1 MRGSPDRRV
10 LVFSDI
16 EMGAGGAVDDF
27 PHSPWLAERIRR
39 FAEADA
45 SLHVDVVFNG
55 DTFDLLKTSYQGA
68 WPALVSAEVAVGKMS
83 RIAEAHPAFFASLR
97 DLLARRGDRT
107 TIHFV
112 AGNHDLELL
121 FPEVQSQLREL
132 LADDER
138 VRFHGH
144 SFELGRVHFEHGSQL
159 DPLFHVEPGV
169 PFLQHEGVPIL
180 NPSWASVAL
189 LERLIPLQEHLGHH
203 DRLKPK
209 KLLLEVMP
217 ELREYLSDL
226 AWGYWTGDWWRD
238 FFLHHNP
245 VKHVSWTMLKEIV
258 WRTVSVDMDVAMEGA
273 PQAARRAI
281 ASTPTSSDTST
292 RAGGG
297 ASETARSSA
306 RAASGT
312 STCSRTRGGHADAD
326 QQDLGGDLH
335 ARRSRRPL
343 APRRGSRT
351 AARAGFDASV
361 DLRRPAVGSRA
372 ARQRRGADRR
382 ASCAGERGGS
392 GAPRRVEGA

>member
-1 MRGSPDRRV
+1 MTVRMRGSPDRRV

-312 STCSRTRGGHADAD
+312 STCSRTRGG
-326 QQDLGGDLH
+326 
-335 ARRSRRPL
+335 RRR
-343 APRRGSRT
+343 
-351 AARAGFDASV
+351 
-361 DLRRPAVGSRA
+361 
-372 ARQRRGADRR
+372 
-382 ASCAGERGGS
+382 
-392 GAPRRVEGA
+392 